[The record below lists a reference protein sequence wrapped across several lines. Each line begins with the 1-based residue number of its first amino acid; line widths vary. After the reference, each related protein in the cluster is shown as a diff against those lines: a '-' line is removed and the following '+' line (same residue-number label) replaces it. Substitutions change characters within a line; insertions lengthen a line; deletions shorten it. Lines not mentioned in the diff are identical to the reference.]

1 MGEDGRKACEAT
13 DESVL
18 SRLILL
24 AIQSVLSYIFDMAIR
39 PEDLPADPAVL
50 TEMVLAFDGEIENLR
65 ATIATLRGLIFGARS
80 ERSAAVFSEQLSL
93 DLAASTA
100 AAPPSPANDDHDSEE
115 GRTKGKRRRKA
126 KRNIGALPAHLP
138 RCEEVIEPPST
149 LCPCCSAQMH
159 RIGEETSEALDRA
172 PTIVRVLRT
181 VRPKYACRSCEGPIV
196 QAKAPARLIEGGMV
210 STALVSHI
218 AAAKYAWQS
227 TLYRQTQILAGYG
240 VTVDRQTLARWMK
253 RTAWMAKGLYDLQLK
268 TMHGYERL
276 FCDETPMPVLDP
288 GRGRTRVC
296 QFWAHAT
303 DDRAWLGPAP
313 PAVAYVFA
321 GSRSKAQIA
330 AQLADFSGVLQVD
343 GYAAYK
349 SLAKREP
356 TKERIVLAFCL
367 AHARRKFVAVWKST
381 RSPFAKQ
388 VMEAI
393 ASVYA
398 IEKRIR
404 GSSADQRRALR
415 QAESRPILEALHA
428 RLLAVRDGLSRIS
441 TLTKAIDY
449 ALGHWTGL
457 TRFLD
462 DGRLEPDTNAVER
475 PIRPIALGRKNSLFS
490 GNEGGGESWAI
501 LSTLV
506 NTAKLNGLDPETYLT
521 DVLERMVSGRTTND
535 RLHELLAW
543 NWKPESQTRAVKA
556 AA

>member
-1 MGEDGRKACEAT
+1 
-13 DESVL
+13 
-18 SRLILL
+18 
-24 AIQSVLSYIFDMAIR
+24 MAIR
-39 PEDLPADPAVL
+39 PEDLPVDPAVL

-80 ERSAAVFSEQLSL
+80 ERLAAIFAEQLTL
-93 DLAASTA
+93 DLATAS
-100 AAPPSPANDDHDSEE
+100 APPRPANDDADDGDE
-115 GRTKGKRRRKA
+115 GHASGKRRRKA

-138 RCEEVIEPPST
+138 RCEEVIEPAST

-159 RIGEETSEALDRA
+159 RIGEEASEALDRA
-172 PTIVRVLRT
+172 PALVRVLRT

-218 AAAKYAWQS
+218 AAAKYGWQS

-253 RTAWMAKGLYDLQLK
+253 RAAWMAKGLYDLQLK

-356 TKERIVLAFCL
+356 TKGRIVLAFCL

-388 VMEAI
+388 VMDAI
-393 ASVYA
+393 ASIYA

-404 GSSADQRRALR
+404 GSSAEKRRTVR

-462 DGRLEPDTNAVER
+462 DGRLEPDTNTVER

-490 GNEGGGESWAI
+490 GDEGGGETWAI
-501 LSTLV
+501 LSTLL
-506 NTAKLNGLDPETYLT
+506 NTAKLNGLDPETYLI

-543 NWKPESQTRAVKA
+543 NWKPESQARAVKA